1 MNHLFRS
8 PHRYRTA
15 FFVATV
21 IALSACDDSK
31 NSRIT
36 PETASASK
44 PVTPASGTASSTPG
58 LDGGSITPDDAAAPR
73 LDGSREATAS
83 TTTTAEPTAKASR
96 STRSRTRTKKR
107 RPTGK
112 IKPKPKPTSST
123 TATLSNPPTGP
134 SASNTTSKPEPT
146 ATPAPLAP
154 AEPGSADA
162 TAEQVDKIYRPLK
175 NFKARFNQKY
185 RAKIAGKTKE
195 SAGVLLVHRPNQL
208 SFRYDPPNAN
218 RAVSDGKT
226 LKVYEAENKQL
237 FTQPVAKTEYPGAL
251 AFIMGKGLRRSF
263 TFTFHKKAKFKG
275 GIVLVGKPRVANP
288 AYKGV
293 IFYIDKKLLEKG
305 DLRAIRRVLVIDA
318 QGNRN
323 RFDFTDIS
331 EPQKID
337 PGEFKF
343 EPPPG
348 TNVVKR

>member
-1 MNHLFRS
+1 
-8 PHRYRTA
+8 
-15 FFVATV
+15 
-21 IALSACDDSK
+21 
-31 NSRIT
+31 
-36 PETASASK
+36 
-44 PVTPASGTASSTPG
+44 
-58 LDGGSITPDDAAAPR
+58 
-73 LDGSREATAS
+73 
-83 TTTTAEPTAKASR
+83 
-96 STRSRTRTKKR
+96 
-107 RPTGK
+107 
-112 IKPKPKPTSST
+112 
-123 TATLSNPPTGP
+123 
-134 SASNTTSKPEPT
+134 
-146 ATPAPLAP
+146 
-154 AEPGSADA
+154 
-162 TAEQVDKIYRPLK
+162 LK
-175 NFKARFNQKY
+175 NFKARFKQKY

-195 SAGVLLVHRPNQL
+195 SAGVLLVQRPSKL

-218 RAVSDGKT
+218 RVVSDGTT

-275 GIVLVGKPRVANP
+275 GIVLVGKPRLANP

-343 EPPPG
+343 EAPPG